1 MMRRVLAIAAS
12 VVADSARRKVMYAV
26 LALAAVMTLA
36 IPSLPSY
43 GVGIV
48 RSIFREVSLAVM
60 YAMAIL
66 VVLVLSANRIPG
78 EVERRTVYN
87 VLSKP
92 VARWQYLLGTWLGI
106 WAVMGA
112 LLVAF
117 LIVDLAFGLVV
128 YREFMWRLAE
138 GAFGIWLESGV
149 AAAAAVALSTRFGPV
164 TVVLGALAL
173 LFVGHSKAGLFGEGS
188 QGIVQ
193 ALYPSL
199 DTFTV
204 INPVAHGNGVGP
216 AYLGLMSL
224 AFVGWAVVLLA
235 MGVLAFQGRDL

>member
-12 VVADSARRKVMYAV
+12 VMADSARRKVMYAV
-26 LALAAVMTLA
+26 LALAAVMMLA
-36 IPSLPSY
+36 IPALPSY
-43 GVGIV
+43 GAGIV
-48 RSIFREVSLAVM
+48 KAIFREVSLAVM
-60 YAMAIL
+60 YAMAML
-66 VVLVLSANRIPG
+66 VVLVLAANRIPG

-106 WAVMGA
+106 WAVMGV

-117 LIVDLAFGLVV
+117 LVVDLAFGAVV

-149 AAAAAVALSTRFGPV
+149 VAAAAVALSARFGPV
-164 TVVLGALAL
+164 TVVIGALAL
-173 LFVGHSKAGLFGEGS
+173 IFVGHSKSGLFGEAP
-188 QGIVQ
+188 QGMVA

-199 DTFTV
+199 DTFTI

-216 AYLGLMSL
+216 VTLALMSL
-224 AFVGWAVVLLA
+224 AFVGWSVVLLA
-235 MGVLAFQGRDL
+235 IGVLAFQGRDL